1 MVVEKK
7 YKFSFTA
14 ASLRTKDVVTVV
26 LWETS
31 KNTHDLELTLGN
43 GKSAT
48 GKRLLLE
55 LNNWIG
61 TLTKHQINVLQ
72 NGSFKS
78 QNEIAFLAV
87 CKYFDFIR
95 DFVIEVIREKYMV
108 FDYELTDGDY
118 LSFFRRK
125 AEFHPEMENLTEIT
139 QKKIKQVTFKM
150 LEQAGIINNVK
161 SRTIQPQLLESDTQ
175 KVIIEDNPELLK
187 VFLYSD
193 IDIQRLQE
201 AYE

>member
-14 ASLRTKDVVTVV
+14 ASLRTKDLVTIV
-26 LWETS
+26 LSETAQG
-31 KNTHDLELTLGN
+31 NNDLKLILGN

-55 LNNWIG
+55 LNKWINS
-61 TLTKHQINVLQ
+61 LSKHQIEVLK
-72 NGSFKS
+72 NGSFKA
-78 QNEIAFLAV
+78 QNEMAFLAV
-87 CKYFDFIR
+87 CKYYDFILE
-95 DFVIEVIREKYMV
+95 FVIEVIREKYIV

-125 AEFHPEMENLTEIT
+125 AEFHLEMDNLTEMT

-150 LEQAGIINNVK
+150 LEQAGIIDNIK
-161 SRTIQPQLLESDTQ
+161 SRRIQPQLLESDTQ
-175 KVIIEDNPELLK
+175 KAILKDNPELLK

-193 IDIQRLQE
+193 IDIQRLRE

>member
-1 MVVEKK
+1 MVVENK

-14 ASLRTKDVVTVV
+14 ASIRTKDLVTIV
-26 LWETS
+26 LRETS
-31 KNTHDLELTLGN
+31 KNTEDLVLILGN

-55 LNNWIG
+55 FNNWIA
-61 TLTKHQINVLQ
+61 TLTEQQIEILK

-87 CKYFDFIR
+87 CKYLDFIR

-125 AEFHPEMENLTEIT
+125 AEFHPEMDKLTDIT
-139 QKKIKQVTFKM
+139 KKKIKQVTFKM
-150 LEQAGIINNVK
+150 LEQAGIINSVK
-161 SRTIQPQLLESDTQ
+161 SRIIQPQLLEADTQ
-175 KVIIEDNPELLK
+175 KAFLDDNPELLK

-193 IDIQRLQE
+193 LDIKSLQK